1 MLTDDQFPGSENAI
15 PALNKN
21 IISRGVEFNNMTSTY
36 PLYCPG
42 RATILRGQYPHNT
55 RIFGNA
61 VPGGGW
67 EKFAQRGEENST
79 IATWLNNANYQTGLF
94 GKYMNNYTDTAIPPG
109 WAAGTL
115 GTLPKRDVPQSMTRA
130 LRSP

>member
-1 MLTDDQFPGSENAI
+1 MRRTVLGLSSVVLGVLLACGLTTLVGMEMEAQGQTKPNIVFVLTDDQFPGSENAM

-36 PLYCPG
+36 PLCCPG

-61 VPGGGW
+61 VPGGG
-67 EKFAQRGEENST
+67 
-79 IATWLNNANYQTGLF
+79 
-94 GKYMNNYTDTAIPPG
+94 
-109 WAAGTL
+109 
-115 GTLPKRDVPQSMTRA
+115 
-130 LRSP
+130 